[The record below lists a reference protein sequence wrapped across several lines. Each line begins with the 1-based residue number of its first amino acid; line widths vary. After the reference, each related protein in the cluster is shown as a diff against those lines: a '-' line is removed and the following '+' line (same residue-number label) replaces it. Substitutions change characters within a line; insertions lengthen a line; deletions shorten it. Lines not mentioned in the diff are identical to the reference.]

1 MNSENNCWNC
11 EKKFVKRNIEYKLY
25 EISIGFFPALVCDSC
40 KESFFSEETSKHI
53 TRIIKEKGLWG
64 LQAKTTVGQ
73 AGKTLDV
80 RLPKRIINFMN
91 LKKGTEVTITPENE
105 NKIVITV

>member
-1 MNSENNCWNC
+1 M
-11 EKKFVKRNIEYKLY
+11 KRNVKYTLY
-25 EISIGFFPALVCDSC
+25 GIHIGEFPALVCDSC
-40 KESFFSEETSKHI
+40 KESLFSEETSKAI
-53 TRIIKEKGLWG
+53 TRIVKEKGLWG

-80 RLPKRIINFMN
+80 RLPKRIIDFMN
-91 LKKGTEVTITPENE
+91 LKKGTEVTITPESE